1 MGNIKD
7 KINMQVNN
15 INNTSF
21 GAKFKIEGYTADISK
36 KFIKSWEKKAKLIGT
51 DADTLTLKMGKPETE
66 QDSWGSIMSPKKAT
80 IKSRRVRMES
90 NINDKDDEKIL
101 GYYTSEKID
110 IHQRMLDRITSYLDK
125 LVKKHS

>member
-21 GAKFKIEGYTADISK
+21 GAKLQLEGYTNDISK
-36 KFIKSWEKKAKLIGT
+36 KIIKNWEKKAKLIGT
-51 DADTLTLKMGKPETE
+51 NADTLTLKMGKPETE

-80 IKSRRVRMES
+80 IKSRRVRMVS
-90 NINDKDDEKIL
+90 DINNKNDEKIL